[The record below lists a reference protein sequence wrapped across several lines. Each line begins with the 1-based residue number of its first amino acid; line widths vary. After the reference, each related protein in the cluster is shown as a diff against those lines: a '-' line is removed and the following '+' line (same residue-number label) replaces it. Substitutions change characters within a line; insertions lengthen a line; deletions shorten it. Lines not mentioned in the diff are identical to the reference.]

1 MDGSGKIELTGSLGD
16 VMKES
21 AKIAIS
27 YVRTIAEKYNIDPEF
42 YKKFDIHIHFPEGAI
57 PKVGPSAGITMVC
70 AMVSALSK
78 MPASRT
84 VAMTGE
90 VTLRGKVLPIGGIR
104 EKTLAAYRSGIQTVI
119 IPEENMRNLDEV
131 DETARQSLTFISVKT
146 AEEALSHVLH
156 KI

>member
-1 MDGSGKIELTGSLGD
+1 
-16 VMKES
+16 
-21 AKIAIS
+21 
-27 YVRTIAEKYNIDPEF
+27 
-42 YKKFDIHIHFPEGAI
+42 
-57 PKVGPSAGITMVC
+57 MVC

-131 DETARQSLTFISVKT
+131 DETARQSLTFIPVKT